1 VKELQEALELLSV
14 VAYAGLAVIAFA
26 QWLRQRSR
34 AAAWLAATFG
44 TIGGVSLAGRVLP
57 EDHRWTQ
64 IVLVGLLVLFP
75 YFLYRFMATFVP
87 QRRVVEVGAAALT
100 ALTVLSTLLIDDLDT
115 DQPSFRMLVFLVL
128 LGVQWGSLSLLV
140 ALNLWR
146 GGRNQPTVAR
156 RRMQVLALGATGLVL
171 AIVLAVLAAPADDPA
186 AIEIVVQLLGL
197 SSAVL
202 FLLGF
207 APPAFVRYVWRKPE
221 ARRLAEAEL
230 ELMEAITPAEVADVL
245 LPRVCELLAARGAV
259 LVDADGAVIGV
270 HGLTR
275 DEAEETVAHLS
286 ADEKSRLKVPLA
298 TGVLTVELSPF
309 TPYFGRDETG
319 MLRSLATL
327 AALAL
332 ARAELLQRERESR
345 AQLIDAQ
352 RLAGLGSWE
361 WDLRTGSLT
370 RSEELYRI
378 YGSAPEDL
386 PTTYPAMI
394 ELASPDDRARIEKAL
409 RRAVEE
415 GAPFDTEFEFE
426 RPDGTRVVLHSRGR
440 VIRDATG
447 DPIKIV
453 GTAQDITQRKRQE
466 EFRDRFIADA
476 AHELRTPL
484 TTLVGFIELLD
495 KRRSS
500 LSEERLEAI
509 MTQLTLAGARM
520 SDLVNNL
527 LDLSRMQQGQLRLR
541 PEEVAIGPQAR
552 ELLKSLP
559 PPEGTQ
565 VDVRIGNGARAL
577 VDRHALDQVLANL
590 LTNAYRYGGRRVIID
605 AHDDG
610 EGVVLSVSDDGPGVD
625 QSLLPHLFDPFARG
639 PTASRAGGSGLGLA
653 IIKSLV
659 EASGGE
665 IWHAPVSP
673 TGTSFNVR
681 LPTSR

>member
-1 VKELQEALELLSV
+1 MKELQEALELLSA

-26 QWLRQRSR
+26 QWLRQRTH

-44 TIGGVSLAGRVLP
+44 TIGGVVLAGRVLP
-57 EDHRWTQ
+57 DRHWAQ
-64 IVLVGLLVLFP
+64 VALVSLIVLFP

-87 QRRVVEVGAAALT
+87 QRRPIEVAAAVLT
-100 ALTVLSTLLIDDLDT
+100 ASTVLSAFFVGDFDTDDASSALIVLLI
-115 DQPSFRMLVFLVL
+115 L
-128 LGVQWGSLSLLV
+128 LAVQWGSLSLIV
-140 ALNLWR
+140 AVNLWR

-171 AIVLAVLAAPADDPA
+171 TIILAELAAPADDPA

-197 SSAVL
+197 ASAVL

-207 APPAFVRYVWRKPE
+207 APPAFVRYAWRKPE

-259 LVDADGAVIGV
+259 LVDDDGAVIGV
-270 HGLTR
+270 HGLTH
-275 DEAEETVAHLS
+275 DEAEETVAQLS
-286 ADEKSRLKVPLA
+286 ADESSRLKVPLA

-309 TPYFGRDETG
+309 TPYFGRDETD

-352 RLAGLGSWE
+352 RLAGIGSWE
-361 WDLRTGSLT
+361 WDLRTGVLT
-370 RSEELYRI
+370 RSDELYRI
-378 YGSAPEDL
+378 YGAAPDQL
-386 PTTYPAMI
+386 AATYPAMI
-394 ELASPDDRARIEKAL
+394 ERASPADRARIEEAL
-409 RRAVEE
+409 RRAVDE

-426 RPDGTRVVLHSRGR
+426 RPDGTRAVLHSRGR
-440 VIRDATG
+440 VVRDATG
-447 DPIKIV
+447 QPIKIV
-453 GTAQDITQRKRQE
+453 GTAQDITERKRQE

-509 MTQLTLAGARM
+509 MSQLTLAGARM
-520 SDLVNNL
+520 ADLVNNL
-527 LDLSRMQQGQLRLR
+527 LDLSRMQQGQLHLK
-541 PEEVAIGPQAR
+541 PEEVAIEPQAK

-559 PPEGTQ
+559 PPDGTF
-565 VDVRIGNGARAL
+565 VDVRVNNGTRAL
-577 VDRHALDQVLANL
+577 VDRRALDQVLTNL
-590 LTNAYRYGGRRVIID
+590 LTNAYRYGGKRVVIA

-610 EGVVLSVSDDGPGVD
+610 DGVVLSVSDDGPGVD
-625 QSLLPHLFDPFARG
+625 QSVLPHLFDPFARG

-653 IIKSLV
+653 IIKRLV

-665 IWHAPVSP
+665 IWHSP
-673 TGTSFNVR
+673 LSPSGTSFNVR
-681 LPTSR
+681 LPASR